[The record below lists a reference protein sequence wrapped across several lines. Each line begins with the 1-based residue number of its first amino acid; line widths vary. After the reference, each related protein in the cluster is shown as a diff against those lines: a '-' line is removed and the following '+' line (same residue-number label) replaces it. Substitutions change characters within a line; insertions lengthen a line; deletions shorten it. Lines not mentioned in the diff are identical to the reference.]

1 MKKADEYRR
10 FLEENP
16 DRVRTDPDGRSLF
29 SDVVR
34 RLRSMPEP
42 EAREDFAARVMER
55 VQREEAAER
64 IAAEVARKRRPWR
77 WVARI
82 AAALAVGLLGVQ
94 GMALWWRAAENP
106 GAVAASRTAAACEL
120 IVAEQGADGGWCAVA
135 GNGAERGGRVQS
147 GEDGALSA
155 IALMALMRSGE
166 DPLNGP
172 HGAAVRSGMEN
183 LIGLAERPQGLG
195 DGATR
200 LGRSSRYLAA
210 MALRAGAGLRDAPA
224 EWKAAAARAAREAPD
239 AAEAARLNRQLA
251 HAESMP
257 EPWKKAGG
265 AVLAA
270 ALVVLEPKVM

>member
-16 DRVRTDPDGRSLF
+16 DRVRTDPDGRSMF

-34 RLRSMPEP
+34 KLRSMPEP
-42 EAREDFAARVMER
+42 EAREDFVSRVMER
-55 VQREEAAER
+55 VAREEEAERATVAAAER
-64 IAAEVARKRRPWR
+64 WRPLRWAAR
-77 WVARI
+77 
-82 AAALAVGLLGVQ
+82 AAAVLAVGLGV
-94 GMALWWRAAENP
+94 GLPAARRAGTEP
-106 GAVAASRTAAACEL
+106 VASASSRTAEACAL
-120 IVAEQGADGGWCAVA
+120 IVAEQGADGGWCVA
-135 GNGAERGGRVQS
+135 EGRGGSVQS

-183 LIGLAERPQGLG
+183 LIGLAEQPQGLG

-210 MALRAGAGLRDAPA
+210 MALRTGAGLRNAPS
-224 EWKAAAARAAREAPD
+224 EWKAAALRVAREAPD
-239 AAEAARLNRQLA
+239 AVEAARLNRQLA
-251 HAESMP
+251 HAASMP

-265 AVLAA
+265 PVLAA
-270 ALVVLEPKVM
+270 ALELLEPRMM